1 MDMQSA
7 MAFQSFNQK
16 QLQEKYDTI
25 TLTADDRQLALRTL
39 KTIKRSDENIEVT
52 DNAVRL
58 VASLQCLLPPGKRV
72 TPKVFQNWNLG
83 ILTQTQS
90 VEELVLLVKR
100 TARPDFDQD
109 PEVAALLYRPD
120 EVDLPGTVDARLWW
134 IVASSVNPQKLPRA
148 L

>member
-72 TPKVFQNWNLG
+72 TPKVFQTGIWVSSRRPSPSRNWCCL
-83 ILTQTQS
+83 
-90 VEELVLLVKR
+90 
-100 TARPDFDQD
+100 
-109 PEVAALLYRPD
+109 
-120 EVDLPGTVDARLWW
+120 
-134 IVASSVNPQKLPRA
+134 
-148 L
+148 